1 MDKKTRD
8 KINLAV
14 CDFVNK
20 VIRIADEDN
29 YDRDSLMEAT
39 ADMLGA
45 MVGISTFKNFNAD

>member
-39 ADMLGA
+39 VDMLGV
-45 MVGISTFKNFNAD
+45 MVEISTFKNFNAD